1 MSLLL
6 QTCNCSN
13 CQSEKVIFNDETGLY
28 ATNGTGYGAPN
39 LAIADITLAT
49 IDAIYPNG
57 TVAQT
62 FPVTADVI
70 LDATGFFTKEFSPS
84 DFGLTAFE
92 DGWGKF
98 TYNVQG
104 NVVLTPSVSAFGTF
118 AGGSFPIPANY
129 VLRVNGVVISD
140 TFILY
145 VTDTLLDLY
154 NKMLAAIVSYGSG
167 YTLTYNGLA
176 TFATLHAPAGTGA
189 SQNTF
194 IIEDDL
200 TGDYMGVLAGG
211 VDEVLGP
218 LVSYSSVKEFFYA
231 CGLKC
236 CVAKQAAKAALEDEA
251 CCDDCSQ
258 KKLYA
263 KMKNAYEIMQ
273 DALGKCGNKAA
284 ANKQWERLKLLCA
297 GKDCGCS

>member
-57 TVAQT
+57 TVAQS
-62 FPVTADVI
+62 FDVTADVI

-98 TYNVQG
+98 TYNV
-104 NVVLTPSVSAFGTF
+104 
-118 AGGSFPIPANY
+118 
-129 VLRVNGVVISD
+129 
-140 TFILY
+140 
-145 VTDTLLDLY
+145 
-154 NKMLAAIVSYGSG
+154 
-167 YTLTYNGLA
+167 
-176 TFATLHAPAGTGA
+176 AGT
-189 SQNTF
+189 
-194 IIEDDL
+194 
-200 TGDYMGVLAGG
+200 
-211 VDEVLGP
+211 VLGLP
-218 LVSYSSVKEFFYA
+218 VSYSSVKEFFYA

-297 GKDCGCS
+297 GKDCGCGGH